1 MRKPILLFALILL
14 SWCIDAQDTHFSQ
27 YYASPLT
34 LNPALAGKFDGLYR
48 VSGIYRGQW
57 FTPGSLQPYSTASV
71 SLDFSLLKEKMK
83 GNALGIGLVVTNDL
97 QNFTTASSQS
107 KSMINQTRIG
117 INLGYV
123 LALGA
128 KKQYQLSI
136 GFQPQLQLAKFDN
149 NYTFGQGYDPTLNY
163 IAANSG
169 ENGFTSAATPKK
181 PTFNISGGLFFS
193 AKVTDWAQVYAGYS
207 MFNIAQPNAVF
218 LNTSQSI
225 GAKYK
230 TPFRHTASVGAEF
243 EVIKKILIIPGA
255 YFQYQAAVYEVTTG
269 ITLGYKIINTEEKQ
283 ATFFLGCW
291 GRAGRDIIP
300 KIGFEYNRFRFSSA
314 FDIRLFQMQ
323 QDAHAVAASNQPMA
337 FEISLAYIGLPPVTP
352 KENNYLFS
360 PRF

>member
-1 MRKPILLFALILL
+1 MRKPILLLL
-14 SWCIDAQDTHFSQ
+14 SFVLSFNVFAQDTHFSQ

-34 LNPALAGKFDGLYR
+34 LNPALSGKFDGLWR
-48 VSGIYRGQW
+48 ATAIYRGQW
-57 FTPGSLQPYSTASV
+57 FTPSALQPYSTVSASV
-71 SLDFSLLKEKMK
+71 DFSLLKEKMH
-83 GNALGIGLVVTNDL
+83 GNALGIGLVFTNDL

-117 INLGYV
+117 LDIAYH
-123 LALGA
+123 LALGKE
-128 KKQYQLSI
+128 KKHQLSI

-149 NYTFGQGYDPTLNY
+149 NYTFSQGYDPTLNY

-169 ENGFTSAATPKK
+169 ESGFTSAASPKK
-181 PTFNISGGLFFS
+181 PTFNFSAGLFYNMKPLEWLTF
-193 AKVTDWAQVYAGYS
+193 YCGYS

-218 LNTSQSI
+218 LNTTQNL

-230 TPFRHTASVGAEF
+230 TPFRHTASVGFEF
-243 EVIKKILIIPGA
+243 EVIKKLLIIPGA
-255 YFQYQAAVYEVTTG
+255 YFQYQAGATETDAG
-269 ITLGYKIINTEEKQ
+269 ITLVYKIIDTDEKK

-291 GRAGRDIIP
+291 GRFGRDITP
-300 KIGFEYNRFRFSSA
+300 KVGFEYNRFRFSSA

-337 FEISLAYIGLPPVTP
+337 FEISLAYIGLPSITP